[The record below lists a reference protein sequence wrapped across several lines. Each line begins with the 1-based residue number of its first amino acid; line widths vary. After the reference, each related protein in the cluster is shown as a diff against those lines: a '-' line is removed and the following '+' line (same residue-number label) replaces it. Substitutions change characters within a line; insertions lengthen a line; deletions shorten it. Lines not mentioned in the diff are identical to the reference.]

1 MFDWRNTSVEI
12 RDAAPALAILP
23 LAAIEQH
30 GPHLPLATDLV
41 IMNGLAR
48 RVAEALPEPAFLLPT
63 FPYGTSLSQ
72 AGFAGTLWLTADTL
86 LSVVRDTVESL
97 HAHGVQQTVVLNN
110 HCVPGGTTS
119 LPHGNFVV
127 KTAVRQLN
135 YDHPAHS
142 TVWVQPLAV
151 ASDRL
156 TAIFGPGCRD
166 DVHAG
171 TVATSILLHLREDL
185 VQGTARDFTPAV
197 SREYLDVVALADLCP
212 DGVWGRPEQASAERG
227 TAALTAAVECTVAY
241 IETTLRQLAAAKARD
256 HAERQAS

>member
-1 MFDWRNTSVEI
+1 MFDWRNTSAEI
-12 RDAAPALAILP
+12 RDGAPRLAILP

-41 IMNGLAR
+41 LMKALAR
-48 RVAEALPEPAFLLPT
+48 RVAEALPEPAWLLPV

-72 AGFAGTLWLTADTL
+72 AGFAGALWLTADTL
-86 LSVVRDTVESL
+86 LSVVRDVVESL
-97 HAHGVQQTVVLNN
+97 HAHGITRTVVLNN
-110 HCVPGGTTS
+110 HGVPGGNTS

-135 YDHPAHS
+135 YDHPAHG
-142 TVWVQPLAV
+142 TLWVQPFAV

-156 TAIFGPGCRD
+156 RAIFGAPCAD

-171 TVATSILLHLREDL
+171 QVETSLLLHLRDDL
-185 VQGTARDFTPAV
+185 VRGTAHDFTPAV
-197 SREYLDVVALADLCP
+197 GREYLDVVAFADLCP
-212 DGVWGRPEQASAERG
+212 DGVWGRPELASAEG
-227 TAALTAAVECTVAY
+227 GAAALTAAVECTVAY
-241 IETTLRQLAAAKARD
+241 IETTLRQLEEAKARH